1 MRNPMELKVVRSLVG
16 SFLALCAVSCGGEAT
31 TQSADEVAEAPSVLS
46 SASTC
51 HYTVTG
57 NGVAVRES
65 PSLSSVILKQKNRG
79 DRVTGPCRHASGSGY
94 VWAAVHCNCARDDIG
109 WMVHLYLD
117 P

>member
-1 MRNPMELKVVRSLVG
+1 MRKAMQLMFVRSLVG
-16 SFLALCAVSCGGEAT
+16 SFLALCTISCGGEAI
-31 TQSADEVAEAPSVLS
+31 TQSADEFTEDHSVLS

-57 NGVAVRES
+57 NGIAVRES
-65 PSLSSVILKQKNRG
+65 PSLSSVILKQKYRG
-79 DRVTGPCRHASGSGY
+79 DRVTGPCRSASGSGY
-94 VWAAVHCNCARDDIG
+94 VWTAVHCNCARDGIG